1 MAHDQEIF
9 GGKFSG
15 PPALTLSSSLA
26 FPLNNSVGN
35 CIAVLVRAGHSGQ
48 TFAVSDSRGNA
59 HVPAVANGKVYIG
72 TQTELDVYGLLPN

>member
-1 MAHDQEIF
+1 MCQAA
-9 GGKFSG
+9 
-15 PPALTLSSSLA
+15 PALVQHANKNADLTLSSSLA

-48 TFAVSDSRGNA
+48 TFAVSDSRGNT